1 MKRRTATLSEQ
12 YSELVNQ
19 RSEESRLSC
28 LALDRKNR
36 RHISALA
43 RRGIVNFTDLIVAL
57 PELPTTLKD
66 FSIWWFLVTRERD
79 AEKTLLEIIK
89 TDKELRLMCAAA
101 LGSIGGSRSRRAF
114 IRIGNHEL
122 AAENPDRHWLDA
134 VIQGLKLQTDQSG
147 EVDELLLRIFER
159 ADLPG
164 WLHGDAGDAL
174 GFRPR
179 INDRRTKLFRR
190 AWTTARN
197 GLSDTDIEVQFWSMY
212 VMMCL
217 AKDSGS
223 GRTNAVFAEA
233 LPRLRKIAKTDH
245 RLAPGFWWPMSAEA
259 EDTIYV
265 IKNGN
270 GRENDAATRWL
281 GNKERGPMIRN

>member
-1 MKRRTATLSEQ
+1 MKQRTATLSEQ
-12 YSELVNQ
+12 YSEFVNQ
-19 RSEESRLSC
+19 RSEERRLSC

-36 RHISALA
+36 RHISTLA
-43 RRGIVNFTDLIVAL
+43 RRGIVNLPDLIVAL
-57 PELPTTLKD
+57 PELPRTLKD
-66 FSIWWFLVTRERD
+66 FSIWWFLITRERD
-79 AEKTLLEIIK
+79 AEKTLLAILK
-89 TDKELRLMCAAA
+89 TDKDSRLMCAAA
-101 LGSIGGSRSRRAF
+101 LASIAGSRSRRAF
-114 IRIGNHEL
+114 IRIGKQEL
-122 AAENPDRHWLDA
+122 AAENPDRDWLDA
-134 VIQGLKLQTDQSG
+134 VIQGLKLQNDESG

-159 ADLPG
+159 VDLPG
-164 WLHGDAGDAL
+164 WLRGDAGDAL
-174 GFRPR
+174 GCRPQIR
-179 INDRRTKLFRR
+179 DRRTKLFRR

-212 VMMCL
+212 VVMCL
-217 AKDSGS
+217 ANHFDS
-223 GRTNAVFAEA
+223 GRTNSVFAEA

-281 GNKERGPMIRN
+281 GNKERGPMVRD